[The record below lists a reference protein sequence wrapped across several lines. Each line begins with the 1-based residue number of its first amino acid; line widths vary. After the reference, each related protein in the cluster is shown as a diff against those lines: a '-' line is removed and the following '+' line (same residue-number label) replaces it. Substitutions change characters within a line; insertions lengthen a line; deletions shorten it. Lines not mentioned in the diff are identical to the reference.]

1 MTETESKHVKP
12 DIFSLPTK
20 DLLEATERYA
30 KLNRILIGYGL
41 TINQAKIIASLTIAN
56 CCLSVK
62 QISRIS
68 KIPRE
73 SIYGCLHALAE
84 MGLIENQISKPK
96 KFCTIPLKRIL
107 EMLHDEKNQE
117 IHQLEELTTQVLSE
131 NQNSSI
137 SQFSKDSKFI
147 LIPRK
152 RQLVETIGH
161 AIYNSKR
168 NVKIKTS
175 WKRHLQSMIV
185 HEKVLR
191 TSISNGVKFQVFI
204 TMNPNQDELPE
215 KARFFHSSPNV
226 STKFAQTPSKMVF
239 IIIDDREIF
248 LMTKPQS
255 DLTQSPALWSN
266 NQSIVTALSTCFD
279 HIWGK

>member
-1 MTETESKHVKP
+1 MTETESKHLKP
-12 DIFSLPTK
+12 DLFSLSTQ
-20 DLLEATERYA
+20 DLLEATERYE
-30 KLNRILIGYGL
+30 KLYQILIGYGL
-41 TINQAKIIASLTIAN
+41 TKNQAKIIATLTITN

-73 SIYGCLHALAE
+73 SIYGNLLILGE
-84 MGLIENQISKPK
+84 IGLIETLISKPK

-107 EMLHDEKNQE
+107 EMLHEEKNQE

-152 RQLVETIGH
+152 RQLVETIGQ
-161 AIYNSKR
+161 AISNSKL

-191 TSISNGVKFQVFI
+191 TSISKGVKFQVFI
-204 TMNPNQDELPE
+204 TMKPPQDELPE
-215 KARFFHSSPNV
+215 KAKFFHNSPNV
-226 STKFAQTPSKMVF
+226 SIKFVQTPSKMVF

-279 HIWGK
+279 HFWGK